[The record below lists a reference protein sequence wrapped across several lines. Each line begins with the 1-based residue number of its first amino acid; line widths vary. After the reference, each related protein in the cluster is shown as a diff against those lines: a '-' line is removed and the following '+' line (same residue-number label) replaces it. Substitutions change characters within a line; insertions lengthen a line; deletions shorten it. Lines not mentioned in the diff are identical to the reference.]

1 MKYTIATGSTPY
13 ALELAVKYQIERGFI
28 PQGGV
33 SYSEVLSI
41 FIQAMIKVDK
51 E

>member
-33 SYSEVLSI
+33 SYSEERGI
-41 FIQAMIKVDK
+41 FIQAMIKLDT
-51 E
+51 